1 MIFFSF
7 SFSFYA
13 VDESDDW
20 AGGGRDF
27 FLEPLQT
34 IFWMI
39 FFFGGQTLLI
49 MFFSLIDLCYMIL
62 PSRHEFF
69 FFFVF
74 CGRVG

>member
-34 IFWMI
+34 IFWIYI
-39 FFFGGQTLLI
+39 FLGGKP
-49 MFFSLIDLCYMIL
+49 Y
-62 PSRHEFF
+62 
-69 FFFVF
+69 
-74 CGRVG
+74 